1 MEISFPNF
9 VPPKLTAM
17 GTISFQTLVDG
28 EYMWC
33 EITCEALRDHFGAVS
48 MNGNDLLYTFHTFQS
63 EIQHVAR
70 QCLEIDGGRPVLLMA
85 MNFK

>member
-1 MEISFPNF
+1 MEISFPNL
-9 VPPKLTAM
+9 VKPKLTAM

-48 MNGNDLLYTFHTFQS
+48 MDENDLLYTFFTFQPD
-63 EIQHVAR
+63 IQSVAR
-70 QCLEIDGGRPVLLMA
+70 HCIEIDGGSPVLLRA
-85 MNFK
+85 VNFK